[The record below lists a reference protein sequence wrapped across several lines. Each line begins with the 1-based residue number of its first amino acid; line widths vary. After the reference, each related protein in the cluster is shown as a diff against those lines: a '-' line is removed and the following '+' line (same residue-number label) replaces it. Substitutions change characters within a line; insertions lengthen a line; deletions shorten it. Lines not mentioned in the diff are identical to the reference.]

1 MRMKNTKCRVEGGHA
16 RGPEMFRISIL
27 CVMLY
32 FFKKK
37 REIRRKQQNV
47 VLLKLNCEYTACKL
61 SVCLTVF
68 IVCELEGERG
78 KEGATERGS

>member
-1 MRMKNTKCRVEGGHA
+1 MQGGGRA
-16 RGPEMFRISIL
+16 CKGTRDVQDFNSMCDALFLQKE
-27 CVMLY
+27 
-32 FFKKK
+32 KK
-37 REIRRKQQNV
+37 EIRRKQQNV

-78 KEGATERGS
+78 KEGRQREGHN